1 MNSAF
6 AAETEENVSASAGD
20 IVKFCRKFVKFCRR
34 YCQILRLEVVRPFG
48 VTGAAE
54 ESVSV

>member
-20 IVKFCRKFVKFCRR
+20 IVKFCRR